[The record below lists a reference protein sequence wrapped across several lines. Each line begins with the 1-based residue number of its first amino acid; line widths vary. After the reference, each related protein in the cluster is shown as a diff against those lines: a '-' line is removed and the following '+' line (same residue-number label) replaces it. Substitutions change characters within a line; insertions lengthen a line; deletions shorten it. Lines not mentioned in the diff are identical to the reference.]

1 RQEPAGRRRDELS
14 AGRVP
19 PRRKLAAVPARVLRR
34 AGNGRGRQDL
44 RCDVR
49 CHLED
54 RRDRHLQPQGRR
66 IEAEGGVADDR
77 RHRQVLCQVRRGSEG
92 VRRHRQLVHR
102 QHQDETRGRP
112 DQGLWRGRHADHGGQ
127 RQVPLRRDFGWRLCA
142 NDRADPVAGRQGS
155 GRQVKPTL
163 CRTPGVP
170 TPFREENTPMLKRFA
185 RLHVF
190 ALFGGLLLASA
201 CTAQSS
207 SSAPYTEGTDYITL
221 PAPHQRYSNSGKVE
235 VVEVFSYACI
245 HCAQFAPE
253 AEKLRKELPPGA
265 EFKLMPA
272 PFNAEWVP
280 FARAYYAAREL
291 GVVDR
296 THLQLFVAKF
306 GEHYPINSMDEL
318 ADFYAREGVN
328 RADFMRIATSEAT
341 TAKMKR

>member
-1 RQEPAGRRRDELS
+1 M
-14 AGRVP
+14 
-19 PRRKLAAVPARVLRR
+19 
-34 AGNGRGRQDL
+34 
-44 RCDVR
+44 
-49 CHLED
+49 
-54 RRDRHLQPQGRR
+54 
-66 IEAEGGVADDR
+66 
-77 RHRQVLCQVRRGSEG
+77 
-92 VRRHRQLVHR
+92 
-102 QHQDETRGRP
+102 
-112 DQGLWRGRHADHGGQ
+112 
-127 RQVPLRRDFGWRLCA
+127 
-142 NDRADPVAGRQGS
+142 
-155 GRQVKPTL
+155 
-163 CRTPGVP
+163 
-170 TPFREENTPMLKRFA
+170 PFREENTPMLKRFA

-207 SSAPYTEGTDYITL
+207 DSTPYTEGADYITL

-245 HCAQFAPE
+245 HCAQFAPD

-341 TAKMKR
+341 TAKMKRDLDLIRTWQVDGTPTLVVDGKYRVLTVGSHAKMLAVAMWLTKRELAGK